1 MERYHA
7 LSDAT
12 MDTLL
17 ESLESLLDDLG
28 NPSYELEYH
37 VCICTFFSSR
47 SHLQA
52 FPPCSQS
59 GVLTLALGEK
69 GTYVINKQPPNKQI
83 WLSSPFRSYL
93 IILTYTSLLG

>member
-28 NPSYELEYH
+28 DAGYELEYH
-37 VCICTFFSSR
+37 VCTVD
-47 SHLQA
+47 L
-52 FPPCSQS
+52 P
-59 GVLTLALGEK
+59 VL
-69 GTYVINKQPPNKQI
+69 
-83 WLSSPFRSYL
+83 
-93 IILTYTSLLG
+93 ILN